1 MAPTCSA
8 EKSSCVPKCKE
19 ALMCLMEK
27 YVLDKLHSGMSYSAF
42 GLEFNVMIQQ
52 YILDKASLYRSN
64 HKTRLC
70 IDQLMKML

>member
-1 MAPTCSA
+1 MFLT
-8 EKSSCVPKCKE
+8 EKIHVFHE
-19 ALMCLMEK
+19 
-27 YVLDKLHSGMSYSAF
+27 LHSGMTYSAA

-52 YILDKASLYRSN
+52 YILDKASFYRSN